1 MRRPLVPHAPRR
13 WRRAVGSHSPRMARL
28 LGMSNSASLSKE
40 GLPHAW
46 EPVRV
51 FDPEIHKR
59 LELNDLRILCQ
70 IRVDRLP
77 ATTYVAQN
85 RILGQT
91 PSSGG
96 IRPPDGP
103 LAEAREGILRLSQ
116 RDLAI
121 ALRAGELGELKWA
134 KVELR
139 GHCGT
144 FWTAGSTPWRRTS
157 LRKADSTRG
166 MTRNWSEEPASYWR
180 SDWQRST
187 KLRPPSVPLC
197 VAIARLNRK
206 AS

>member
-70 IRVDRLP
+70 IRVDRLL

-91 PSSGG
+91 PSQRLCSKETS
-96 IRPPDGP
+96 R
-103 LAEAREGILRLSQ
+103 LATTIE
-116 RDLAI
+116 
-121 ALRAGELGELKWA
+121 EL
-134 KVELR
+134 
-139 GHCGT
+139 C
-144 FWTAGSTPWRRTS
+144 
-157 LRKADSTRG
+157 
-166 MTRNWSEEPASYWR
+166 EE
-180 SDWQRST
+180 
-187 KLRPPSVPLC
+187 
-197 VAIARLNRK
+197 
-206 AS
+206 